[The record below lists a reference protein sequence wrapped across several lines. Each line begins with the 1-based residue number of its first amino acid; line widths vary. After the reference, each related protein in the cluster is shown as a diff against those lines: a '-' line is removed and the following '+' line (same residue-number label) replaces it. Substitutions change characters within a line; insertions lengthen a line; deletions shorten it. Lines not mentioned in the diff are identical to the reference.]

1 METGYRIENY
11 RRALERLEQAA
22 TAYTA
27 APADALYRDGLI
39 QRFEF
44 TVELAWKSLKEYL
57 SAQGVIFE
65 VISPRAVLK
74 EACAAG
80 VLKDQQIWNDILA
93 ARNVTS
99 QVYEE
104 QTAVTVAQR
113 ICADFLPA
121 LQALDA
127 FYRD

>member
-1 METGYRIENY
+1 MNKIQNY
-11 RRALERLEQAA
+11 HRALERLQQAA
-22 TAYTA
+22 VAYAA

-39 QRFEF
+39 RRFEF

-80 VLKDQQIWNDILA
+80 VLKDQQVWNDILA

-99 QVYEE
+99 HVYGE
-104 QTAVTVAQR
+104 QTAVAVAQR

-121 LQALDA
+121 LQALDT

>member
-1 METGYRIENY
+1 MNKAENY
-11 RRALERLEQAA
+11 HRALGRLEQAVA
-22 TAYTA
+22 AYTA

-44 TVELAWKSLKEYL
+44 TAELAWKSLKEYL
-57 SAQGVIFE
+57 SDQGLVFE

-74 EACAAG
+74 ETYAAG
-80 VLKDQQIWNDILA
+80 AITDPQVWNDILA
-93 ARNVTS
+93 ACNVTTH
-99 QVYEE
+99 VYEE
-104 QTAVTVAQR
+104 QTAVTVAQQ

-127 FYRD
+127 LYRG